1 MLIDVLHIG
10 REVGAA
16 APRSGILLVGVDVVV
31 GVRASGVLGETVGEL
46 KVDSDGASD
55 DRHLVLGERTGLVGA
70 DDGSVGHGL
79 AGAEDADEEVLLGH
93 ATGGESEGESDGER
107 KSCVQSRL
115 AVVWR
120 IRRDERTFGNGDN
133 DDGDGDDEDLDEVL
147 RLLVRGP
154 VGVGAERDKELDH
167 CKGRSPSASFE
178 RVSER
183 KRTEGAKE
191 NETSGG
197 TELGDEFGERVEL
210 ELERSLFRVSAK
222 GCQRRK
228 ASALKPTKT
237 AAEEATH
244 TS

>member
-1 MLIDVLHIG
+1 M
-10 REVGAA
+10 
-16 APRSGILLVGVDVVV
+16 
-31 GVRASGVLGETVGEL
+31 
-46 KVDSDGASD
+46 
-55 DRHLVLGERTGLVGA
+55 
-70 DDGSVGHGL
+70 
-79 AGAEDADEEVLLGH
+79 
-93 ATGGESEGESDGER
+93 
-107 KSCVQSRL
+107 
-115 AVVWR
+115 
-120 IRRDERTFGNGDN
+120 
-133 DDGDGDDEDLDEVL
+133 
-147 RLLVRGP
+147 
-154 VGVGAERDKELDH
+154 
-167 CKGRSPSASFE
+167 
-178 RVSER
+178 SER